1 MDEINTVKCLSCARY
16 DVRYYMISF
25 NILNNLTYC
34 FQFTDEKMRFQF
46 PRLHKQDATEPKTAI
61 SDSKSTGFPG
71 YQAGSHESSDTSVLT
86 SHK

>member
-46 PRLHKQDATEPKTAI
+46 PRLYK
-61 SDSKSTGFPG
+61 
-71 YQAGSHESSDTSVLT
+71 
-86 SHK
+86 